1 MAYMFEDV
9 HVHPLEARGQ
19 FPVSSTEIVS
29 IIFETG
35 SFLSLE
41 LISQALAKGKEPQ
54 GFSHLHLLVIRIT
67 GMPGLCLSVLGLIV

>member
-1 MAYMFEDV
+1 MMTFFGVISVLVVVVMLGGGGVVCMFEDV

-41 LISQALAKGKEPQ
+41 LISQALAKCKEPQ
-54 GFSHLHLLVIRIT
+54 
-67 GMPGLCLSVLGLIV
+67 